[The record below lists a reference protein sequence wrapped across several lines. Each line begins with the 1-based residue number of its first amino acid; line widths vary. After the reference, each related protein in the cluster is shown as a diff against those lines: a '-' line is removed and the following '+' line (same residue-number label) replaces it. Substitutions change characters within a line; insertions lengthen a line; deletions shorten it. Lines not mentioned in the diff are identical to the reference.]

1 MRFDVLIVGGGTAGC
16 VLAAR
21 LSESEDRHVC
31 LLEAGPDYGPLAEG
45 RWPDELLD
53 ARRLAFSHS
62 WPTDREDRSQLRARV
77 IGGCSSHNA
86 CVALRGAPA
95 DYDEWG
101 PGWTYADLEPF
112 LAAAEKALGVHTL
125 PDEALSPWHRAFRE
139 SAGGISHPVNLRG
152 RTRWNA
158 AFAYLDPARGRRNLT
173 ILANTLVERIALEPL
188 QAITTRG
195 EITADS
201 IVLTAGAYG
210 TPGILLRSGIGP
222 ASELPEHG
230 IDVVLELPVG
240 EGLTDHV
247 GVGLGWEGTPELRAE
262 LDAFAAEHDVFMA
275 QVSVLA
281 PSSDCPAG
289 LWDIL
294 VFPAV
299 DDDLSISA
307 AVFAMKPRS
316 HGRVRLNA
324 PQAEVALRID
334 HGFLADEQDAHV
346 VAQGVELAREL
357 ARSGARARLAGRE
370 VRPGPEVTA
379 LEHARLA
386 ARGFFHP
393 VGTCALGAVCD
404 SEGRV
409 LGLER
414 LYVADASLLPTI
426 PRANTNL
433 SVAAVA
439 EKIATL
445 V

>member
-1 MRFDVLIVGGGTAGC
+1 
-16 VLAAR
+16 
-21 LSESEDRHVC
+21 
-31 LLEAGPDYGPLAEG
+31 
-45 RWPDELLD
+45 
-53 ARRLAFSHS
+53 
-62 WPTDREDRSQLRARV
+62 
-77 IGGCSSHNA
+77 
-86 CVALRGAPA
+86 
-95 DYDEWG
+95 
-101 PGWTYADLEPF
+101 
-112 LAAAEKALGVHTL
+112 
-125 PDEALSPWHRAFRE
+125 
-139 SAGGISHPVNLRG
+139 
-152 RTRWNA
+152 
-158 AFAYLDPARGRRNLT
+158 
-173 ILANTLVERIALEPL
+173 
-188 QAITTRG
+188 
-195 EITADS
+195 
-201 IVLTAGAYG
+201 
-210 TPGILLRSGIGP
+210 
-222 ASELPEHG
+222 
-230 IDVVLELPVG
+230 
-240 EGLTDHV
+240 
-247 GVGLGWEGTPELRAE
+247 
-262 LDAFAAEHDVFMA
+262 MA

-404 SEGRV
+404 SEARV